1 MGTNT
6 YLVSA
11 HFERSKFKR
20 KVEFWKGK
28 SRNMRTAIRE
38 ATQVIMRRPNVK
50 RFRHERVT
58 FTIDKINCVK

>member
-1 MGTNT
+1 MSKNT

-20 KVEFWKGK
+20 RVEHWQGL
-28 SRNMRTAIRE
+28 SRNMRTAIR
-38 ATQVIMRRPNVK
+38 AAASVIMQRRNVK

-58 FTIDKINCVK
+58 FMIEKVKSVK

>member
-11 HFERSKFKR
+11 HFERSKFKH
-20 KVEFWKGK
+20 KVEFWQGK
-28 SRNMRTAIRE
+28 SLNVRTAIRE
-38 ATQVIMRRPNVK
+38 AMQVIMRRHNVK

-58 FTIDKINCVK
+58 FTIDKVNGVK